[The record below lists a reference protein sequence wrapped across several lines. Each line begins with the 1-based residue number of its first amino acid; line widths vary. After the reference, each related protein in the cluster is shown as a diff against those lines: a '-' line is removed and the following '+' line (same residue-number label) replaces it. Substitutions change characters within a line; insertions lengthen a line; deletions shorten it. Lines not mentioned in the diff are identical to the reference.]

1 MKVSALKTEKRVER
15 ANWRGYHIQAYGKDN
30 DYPQR
35 LREIVGAS
43 VTGAS
48 CMEQYRKF
56 IIGRGFAQKDFYS
69 AELNRYNQT
78 ADDLLQRV
86 AEDYAMYAGFAL
98 LLNWNA
104 NYKITEIQHVP
115 FEMVRLGELDEDGHF
130 DKYAVHPDWG
140 KRLVALRPFRTKDI
154 VYFDR
159 YDPRPEIIREQVEDA
174 GGWDKWNGQIL
185 YYSRAGR
192 DCYPVPTY
200 DAAVTDMSTEEGLA
214 NVALR
219 NVRNNFLPAGMLIDR
234 NNTANTKNAEE
245 ETKQELKEFQGDTNA
260 GKLFYVNLQ
269 GGDVEPEFKPFKSNN
284 TDKDFVVTGEKAPDN
299 IGRAFN
305 QPPILRAQDVGA
317 NFGADLM
324 RNAYDYYNSVTDT
337 EREDVSRVFAMVMEY
352 YVVNV
357 NPEGD
362 YSILPKKYRIN
373 TTLAERLGD
382 NTDKVLEL
390 LYDADKSEQS
400 KRVVFSRVYGLDE
413 DDIDEL
419 LKSL

>member
-1 MKVSALKTEKRVER
+1 MKLTDRQLADFER
-15 ANWRGYHIQAYGKDN
+15 DGYLFFPSHFSPDEMAV
-30 DYPQR
+30 
-35 LREIVGAS
+35 LTRELPRI
-43 VTGAS
+43 
-48 CMEQYRKF
+48 Y
-56 IIGRGFAQKDFYS
+56 AQ
-69 AELNRYNQT
+69 Q
-78 ADDLLQRV
+78 
-86 AEDYAMYAGFAL
+86 
-98 LLNWNA
+98 
-104 NYKITEIQHVP
+104 
-115 FEMVRLGELDEDGHF
+115 
-130 DKYAVHPDWG
+130 
-140 KRLVALRPFRTKDI
+140 
-154 VYFDR
+154 
-159 YDPRPEIIREQVEDA
+159 RPEIIREQVEAA
-174 GGWDKWNGQIL
+174 GGWDKWTGQIL

-260 GKLFYVNLQ
+260 GKMFYVNLQ

-324 RNAYDYYNSVTDT
+324 RNAYDYYNSITDT

-373 TTLAERLGD
+373 ATLAERLGD

-390 LYDADKSEQS
+390 LYDANKSEQS

>member
-15 ANWRGYHIQAYGKDN
+15 VNWRAFKIQTYGKEN
-30 DYPQR
+30 DYPQK

-56 IIGRGFAQKDFYS
+56 IIGRGFAQKDWFN
-69 AELNRYNQT
+69 AVLNRYNQT
-78 ADDLLQRV
+78 SDDMLTRI
-86 AEDYAMYAGFAL
+86 AEDYAMFAGFAL
-98 LLNWNA
+98 LLNYNA

-115 FEMVRLGELDEDGHF
+115 FEMVRLGMLDEDGTF

-140 KRLVALRPFRTKDI
+140 KRNISLRPFRQKDI

-159 YDPRPEIIREQVEDA
+159 FDPRPEVIRQQVKEA
-174 GGWDKWNGQIL
+174 GGWDKWTGQLL
-185 YYSRAGR
+185 YVSKAGR

-234 NNTANTKNAEE
+234 NNTANDKEAEE
-245 ETKQELKEFQGDTNA
+245 NTKQELKEFQGDTNA
-260 GKLFYVNLQ
+260 GKMFYVNLQ

-337 EREDVSRVFAMVMEY
+337 EREEISRVFAMVMQY
-352 YVVNV
+352 YAENL
-357 NPEGD
+357 NPEDD
-362 YSILPKKYRIN
+362 YSILPKKYRVN
-373 TTLAERLGD
+373 MTLAEKLGD
-382 NTDKVLEL
+382 DTQKVLDL
-390 LYDADKSEQS
+390 LYDTTKSEAS
-400 KRVVFSRVYGLDE
+400 KREVFSRVYGLDE
-413 DDIDEL
+413 DDIDAL
-419 LKSL
+419 IKSL